1 MYINK
6 YDKLGEC
13 SKNGKNAEDSFVK
26 ILKNKNCFERKA
38 TKQEQF
44 DHIDYFAKKNG
55 IRISFDVK
63 ARKKKSRNDSD
74 VDDNLI
80 WVEFKNV
87 SGKNGWLYGKAICIA
102 FERENDFVIVKR
114 SLLLNFCERK
124 VKKKKVLFSKDALY
138 KQYTRDGRKDLLS
151 IVRMEDIMNEI
162 KFFIWKK

>member
-6 YDKLGEC
+6 YDKHGEC
-13 SKNGKNAEDSFVK
+13 SKNGNNAEQSFVK
-26 ILKNKNCFERKA
+26 ILKDKNCFERKA

-55 IRISFDVK
+55 TRISFDVK
-63 ARKKKSRNDSD
+63 ARKKNSRNDSD
-74 VDDNLI
+74 VDDNLV

-87 SGKNGWLYGKAICIA
+87 SGKNGWLYGKSTCIA
-102 FERENDFVIVKR
+102 FEREHDFVIVKR
-114 SLLLNFCERK
+114 SLLLNFCENK
-124 VKKKKVLFSKDALY
+124 VEKNKVSFSRDALY

-151 IVRMEDIMNEI
+151 IVKMQDIMKEI